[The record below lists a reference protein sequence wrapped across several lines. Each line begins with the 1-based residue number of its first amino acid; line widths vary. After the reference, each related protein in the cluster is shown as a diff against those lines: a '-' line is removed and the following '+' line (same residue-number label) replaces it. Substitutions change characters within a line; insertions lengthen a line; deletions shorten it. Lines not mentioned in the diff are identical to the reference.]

1 MLTILKGMDEARKV
15 LPEEVA
21 YFSDIYEAID
31 QADAVILLTEW
42 NVYRGLDIKQLR
54 QRMRGNAFVDLR
66 NVYEPAA
73 MQQAGFEY
81 ACVGRQQMAMERKS
95 RQRSI
100 MRAWYLIYSKPQQ
113 ERLALENLERQG
125 YPSYLPLIRNRR
137 RRKGRYVSII
147 EPMFPRYLFVHLSDE
162 TDNWGPIRS
171 TIGVANM
178 VRFGMQAARVPDSLI
193 EMMQERDEEG
203 VQTLAPPELKPG
215 DQVRIVEGVMAGYE
229 AIFRR
234 VPVKSAWCCFCNSRR
249 IAPHAYR

>member
-1 MLTILKGMDEARKV
+1 
-15 LPEEVA
+15 
-21 YFSDIYEAID
+21 
-31 QADAVILLTEW
+31 
-42 NVYRGLDIKQLR
+42 
-54 QRMRGNAFVDLR
+54 
-66 NVYEPAA
+66 
-73 MQQAGFEY
+73 
-81 ACVGRQQMAMERKS
+81 
-95 RQRSI
+95 
-100 MRAWYLIYSKPQQ
+100 MRAWYLIYSKPQR

-137 RRKGRYVSII
+137 RRKGRYASII

-203 VQTLAPPELKPG
+203 VQTLTPAELEPG

-229 AIFRR
+229 AIFQARTSKER
-234 VPVKSAWCCFCNSRR
+234 VVLLLQLAQDRTARVQVSAHDIEPASRR
-249 IAPHAYR
+249 W

>member
-1 MLTILKGMDEARKV
+1 
-15 LPEEVA
+15 
-21 YFSDIYEAID
+21 
-31 QADAVILLTEW
+31 
-42 NVYRGLDIKQLR
+42 
-54 QRMRGNAFVDLR
+54 
-66 NVYEPAA
+66 
-73 MQQAGFEY
+73 
-81 ACVGRQQMAMERKS
+81 
-95 RQRSI
+95 
-100 MRAWYLIYSKPQQ
+100 MRAWYLIYSKPQR

-137 RRKGRYVSII
+137 RRKGRFVSII

-193 EMMQERDEEG
+193 EMLQGRDEEG

-229 AIFRR
+229 AIFQARTSKER
-234 VPVKSAWCCFCNSRR
+234 VVLLLQLAQDRTARIQVSAHDIEPASRR
-249 IAPHAYR
+249 W

>member
-1 MLTILKGMDEARKV
+1 
-15 LPEEVA
+15 
-21 YFSDIYEAID
+21 
-31 QADAVILLTEW
+31 
-42 NVYRGLDIKQLR
+42 
-54 QRMRGNAFVDLR
+54 
-66 NVYEPAA
+66 
-73 MQQAGFEY
+73 
-81 ACVGRQQMAMERKS
+81 
-95 RQRSI
+95 
-100 MRAWYLIYSKPQQ
+100 MRAWYLIYSKPQR

-171 TIGVANM
+171 TLGVANM

-203 VQTLAPPELKPG
+203 VQTLTPAELEPG

-229 AIFRR
+229 AIFQARTSKER
-234 VPVKSAWCCFCNSRR
+234 VVLLLQLAPDRTARIQVSAHDIEPASRR
-249 IAPHAYR
+249 W